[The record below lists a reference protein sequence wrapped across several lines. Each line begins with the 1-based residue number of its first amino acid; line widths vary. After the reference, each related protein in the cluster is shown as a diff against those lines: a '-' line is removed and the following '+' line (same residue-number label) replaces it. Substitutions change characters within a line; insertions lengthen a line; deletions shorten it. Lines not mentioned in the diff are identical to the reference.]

1 MHNSPHRG
9 KIALVTG
16 GTMGIGRALATRLAE
31 DGADVV
37 IADRAPA
44 GEVSAD
50 ILALDRRALYV
61 RCDVSVP
68 EEIER
73 LSSEVA
79 AAFGR
84 CDILVNNV
92 GIFDS
97 RPFDQITFEI
107 WKRTLAVNLDSM
119 FLTAKAFIG
128 GMRARRWGRIINL
141 ASNTLGSAV
150 PHHVDYIASKGGV
163 VGFTRALASEV
174 GVDGITVNAVA
185 PGLTRTP
192 GTQRPEFQARGKTL
206 SEAQQLIAAAQA
218 IKRPPQPSDLAGVV
232 SFLASDDAG
241 FMSGQTLYVDGG
253 LVRV

>member
-1 MHNSPHRG
+1 MS
-9 KIALVTG
+9 
-16 GTMGIGRALATRLAE
+16 
-31 DGADVV
+31 D
-37 IADRAPA
+37 
-44 GEVSAD
+44 
-50 ILALDRRALYV
+50 
-61 RCDVSVP
+61 P
-68 EEIER
+68 EQVER
-73 LSSEVA
+73 LSSEVSA
-79 AAFGR
+79 VFGR

-107 WKRTLAVNLDSM
+107 WKRTFAVNLDSM
-119 FLTAKAFIG
+119 FLAAKAFLG
-128 GMRARRWGRIINL
+128 GMRAQRWGRIINL

-163 VGFTRALASEV
+163 VGFTRALASEI

-192 GTQRPEFQARGKTL
+192 GTERPEFQPRGKTL
-206 SEAQQLIAAAQA
+206 SEAQQLIAAAQS
-218 IKRPPQPSDLAGVV
+218 IKRPQQPSDLAGVV
-232 SFLASDDAG
+232 SFLASDDSG